1 MLCRRC
7 MSNRLLRLAVMHPA
21 DNPVLRC
28 LECGFLFSPA
38 ALTAV
43 PQGANRGRPGFR
55 NKAGANPGTRRSVS
69 EPESP

>member
-7 MSNRLLRLAVMHPA
+7 MSDRLIRLAVMHPA

-28 LECGFLFSPA
+28 LECGFLFSPSS
-38 ALTAV
+38 LTAV
-43 PQGANRGRPGFR
+43 PQGANRMRPDFR
-55 NKAGANPGTRRSVS
+55 NKAGANPSTRLSAA

>member
-1 MLCRRC
+1 
-7 MSNRLLRLAVMHPA
+7 MSDRLIRLAVMHPS

-43 PQGANRGRPGFR
+43 PRGPEGSRPGFR
-55 NKAGANPGTRRSVS
+55 NQAGASPGNRLPVS
-69 EPESP
+69 GSESP